1 MKNQNRTYIAIDL
14 KSYYASV
21 ECVSRNL
28 DPMTTNL
35 VVADQTRT
43 EKTICLAVSPALK
56 RLGVPGRPRLFEVVQ
71 KVKEINAERKYK
83 APDHKQC
90 GTSFNSL
97 ELQNNP
103 ALAVDYII
111 APPRMSYYITQST
124 TIYEIYMKY
133 VAPEDIHVYSIDE
146 VFMDVTN
153 YLKSSGLSAHEF
165 AKKII
170 KDVLQQT
177 GITATA
183 GIGSNLYL
191 AKIAMDIVAKH
202 VEPDKDGV
210 CIAEL
215 DEIGKPYLILL
226 NCTEPDSEPAHAL
239 AAQMEEVYHHPVCPI
254 NAVNLTAE
262 QLNNILQK
270 LLYEFPLREI
280 AVSMPSW
287 VTMLEPGHWL
297 QSSVYQALLELAGS
311 VHKMGDMTR
320 GKPQLN
326 CANTT
331 GVTLTGMDLACGQVQ
346 LRVGIE
352 PDIFFKILG
361 EETDLP
367 ITDEASLLPC
377 MLELAKAK
385 AAYDKIKSALEQ
397 VQATGYGIVMPGIEE
412 LHLEEPEIVRQGG
425 QYGVRLSAS
434 APSLHLMRATIHTEL
449 SPTVGSEEQGETLIQ
464 GLLKDFESDPSKL
477 WSTNI
482 FGKSLNELVN
492 EGLQAKLMHM
502 PAEAR
507 TRLQQTLER
516 IINDGCDGLICI
528 LL

>member
-1 MKNQNRTYIAIDL
+1 MTQDQIYQNIAQRTGGDIYIGVVGPVRSGKSSFIKRFAELMLLPRIKNEAQRARAKDELPQSAAGRTIMTTEPKFIPEKAVSIDL
-14 KSYYASV
+14 KAGGSFRARLID
-21 ECVSRNL
+21 CVGYMVDVPVSAAWSKGTAWSNQGL
-28 DPMTTNL
+28 LTNRGALFSSCPRGTRRVIREHATIGL
-35 VVADQTRT
+35 VVTTDGSVAELPR
-43 EKTICLAVSPALK
+43 EKYLL
-56 RLGVPGRPRLFEVVQ
+56 
-71 KVKEINAERKYK
+71 AERR
-83 APDHKQC
+83 
-90 GTSFNSL
+90 
-97 ELQNNP
+97 
-103 ALAVDYII
+103 I
-111 APPRMSYYITQST
+111 
-124 TIYEIYMKY
+124 
-133 VAPEDIHVYSIDE
+133 
-146 VFMDVTN
+146 
-153 YLKSSGLSAHEF
+153 
-165 AKKII
+165 
-170 KDVLQQT
+170 
-177 GITATA
+177 
-183 GIGSNLYL
+183 
-191 AKIAMDIVAKH
+191 
-202 VEPDKDGV
+202 
-210 CIAEL
+210 IAEL

-226 NCTEPDSEPAHAL
+226 NCTEPDSEAAHAL

-449 SPTVGSEEQGETLIQ
+449 SPSVGSEEQGETLIQ